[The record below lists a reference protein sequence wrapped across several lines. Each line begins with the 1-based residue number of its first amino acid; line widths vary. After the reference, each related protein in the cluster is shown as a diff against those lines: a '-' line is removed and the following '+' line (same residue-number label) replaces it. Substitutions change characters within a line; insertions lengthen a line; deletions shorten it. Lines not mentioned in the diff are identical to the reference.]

1 MKFVA
6 DSMVGKLSRWL
17 RFLGIDVVYV
27 SSGDADEIVKIAE
40 NEGRIILTRNS
51 DILKKLKG
59 HRVWI
64 YFLSSEKS
72 EVQLKEV
79 VEKFNLWREIKPF
92 SRCSVCNEP
101 LVAVS
106 KEEVRGK
113 VPFYVYQTVEHFEK
127 CPKCGRI
134 YWEGS
139 HIGRLKEKLSKILGR
154 KIE

>member
-6 DSMVGKLSRWL
+6 DSMVGKLARWL

-27 SSGDADEIVKIAE
+27 SSGNADEIVKIAE
-40 NEGRIILTRNS
+40 QERRIILTRNS

-79 VEKFNLWREIKPF
+79 VEKFNLWDRINPF
-92 SRCSVCNEP
+92 SRCSICNEP
-101 LVAVS
+101 LVPVE

-113 VPFYVYQTVEHFEK
+113 VPFYVFQNVDHFEK

-139 HIGRLKEKLSKILGR
+139 HINRLYEKLSKILGR
-154 KIE
+154 EL